1 MKLHK
6 IKTILAVA
14 AMGVLS
20 QSCLDLDPKDQLAES
35 NLWSSP
41 PISSCLPIS
50 STVGRGISVH

>member
-20 QSCLDLDPKDQLAES
+20 QSCLDLDPKTSWPNPICGAL
-35 NLWSSP
+35 P